1 MVAAY
6 GLGFFIR
13 EVNMAKF
20 IAKRILM
27 LIPVLIGISFIIFA
41 IMNLTPGNPA
51 RLMLGDNAS
60 EEEIWEME
68 EEMGLHKNFFVRYFD
83 YVVDALHGDFGIS
96 YRNRIPV
103 FDELFARF
111 PNTLLLAFWGIVISI
126 VIGIPVGIISAVKQY
141 SIIDNISMVAALLM
155 TSIPSFWLGLIMMLI
170 FSLHLGWLD
179 ATGTDSW
186 TSYIMPSITVAAST
200 LATLLRMTR
209 STMLEVIRQDYIRTA
224 RAKGASERRIIFKH
238 ALRNTMLPIVT
249 VIGNNFGFLLGGA
262 MIAETVFS
270 IPGLGSLMIAS
281 VRQKDT
287 PMVMASVLFV
297 AVAIGIVN
305 LIIDI
310 LYVYIDPR
318 VKSQFMGRR

>member
-1 MVAAY
+1 
-6 GLGFFIR
+6 
-13 EVNMAKF
+13 MAKF

-83 YVVDALHGDFGIS
+83 YITDAVQGDFGIS

-111 PNTLLLAFWGIVISI
+111 PNTLKLAFWGIVISI
-126 VIGIPVGIISAVKQY
+126 IIGIPVGIISAVKQY

-179 ATGTDSW
+179 ATGDESW
-186 TSYIMPSITVAAST
+186 TSFIMPSITVAAST

-224 RAKGASERRIIFKH
+224 RAKGAGERRVIFKH